1 MRGGAVAPIWHSFVI
16 AAVCLLFGPIAAAES
31 LALEIKQVRAGTDE
45 RTKEPIVQI
54 VLTEASARIIAD
66 VSAKNIGRPLEVRVD
81 GRAVVKAVIR
91 EPILG
96 GSLQISGRFTRQETD
111 DMAARLSSG
120 SAKVEF
126 EVVSSD

>member
-31 LALEIKQVRAGTDE
+31 LALEIKQVKAGIDE
-45 RTKEPIVQI
+45 RTNEPIVQI
-54 VLTEASARIIAD
+54 VLTEASAQIIAD
-66 VSAKNIGRPLEVRVD
+66 VSAKNVGRPLEVRVD
-81 GRAVVKAVIR
+81 GRAVVKGVIR
-91 EPILG
+91 EPLG